1 MGRNLVFAPVLQISA
16 LNNCLNVHFPH
27 PFYFQGEFHPF
38 WEMVYAVDGPF
49 RVAGNDRVYTMQ
61 KGDVIFHKPMEF
73 HRLWSVEGKD
83 VRAYIIGF
91 CGSGTLLDQLEGG
104 AFELNEEQQCQLEEV
119 MRYAG
124 EQFSLRYNYGENYL
138 AVMERHPEKAVQ
150 IQCYVERLK
159 LFLLSLGQEDVH
171 LKVKEHSDS
180 EDSCIFR
187 STVQMLTEHI
197 NDWIDAEE
205 IARELCCSSTR
216 VKRVFAK
223 YSDIGVHKYLL
234 KIKMAEA
241 INLLRSGLTC
251 IEVSRRMGFSSQNY
265 FSTVFKRETGYP
277 PSYYTRQ
284 KGYEFPVD
292 DAHKGMR
299 IHGGGGRRKTAGQ
312 IGVSDWV

>member
-1 MGRNLVFAPVLQISA
+1 MGRNLVFEPVLQISA
-16 LNNCLNVHFPH
+16 LNNCLDVHFPH

-73 HRLWSVEGKD
+73 HRLWTVEGKD
-83 VRAYIIGF
+83 VHAYIIGF
-91 CGSGTLLDQLEGG
+91 CGSGTLLEQLEGG
-104 AFELNEEQQCQLEEV
+104 AFVLNEAQQHQLEEV
-119 MRYAG
+119 MRYAA
-124 EQFSLRYNYGENYL
+124 EQFSKPFVYGENYL
-138 AVMERHPEKAVQ
+138 GGMERQPEKAVQ
-150 IQCYVERLK
+150 LQCYVERLK
-159 LFLLSLGQEDVH
+159 LFLLSLVQDRVH
-171 LKVKEHSDS
+171 LTVKEHSDS
-180 EDSCIFR
+180 EDSRIFR
-187 STVQMLTEHI
+187 STVQMLTDHI

-216 VKRVFAK
+216 IKRVFAK

-241 INLLRSGLTC
+241 INLLRSG
-251 IEVSRRMGFSSQNY
+251 VSCSDVSQRMGFSSQNY

-277 PSYYTRQ
+277 PSYYTRL

-292 DAHKGMR
+292 DAHKGMK
-299 IHGGGGRRKTAGQ
+299 IDDGVAKERKTRS
-312 IGVSDWV
+312 IGAADWV